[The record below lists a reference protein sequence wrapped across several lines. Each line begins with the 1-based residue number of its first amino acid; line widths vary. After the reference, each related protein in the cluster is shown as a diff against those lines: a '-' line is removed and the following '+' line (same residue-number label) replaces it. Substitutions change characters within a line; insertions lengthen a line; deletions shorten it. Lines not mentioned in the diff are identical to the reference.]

1 MKAFNVA
8 LGLLVLASCDAA
20 NNSTQTGGTTG
31 SGGTIT
37 GGTSAAVSTSAA
49 GGTTAA
55 ASTSATGGTTSASTA
70 AGGSSASGGNPST
83 SSTLSPAGGNSSPS
97 GGSTVSSSSSG
108 GTTTGGS
115 RGSAG
120 SSTGGGSAAG
130 GSTAAGGTTST
141 GGSMAVDGG
150 AGRDG
155 GGADVRPAD
164 GSADRLGDARGGGT
178 TGTGGTA
185 TGGAGGTVTGG
196 TGGTATGGT
205 GGMAAGGSGG
215 NGGSPSHVGFYVNGR
230 YLYDP
235 CGEKVVLRG
244 VNEMVVYSGNK
255 DGTPYFSEIA
265 KTGANSVRITW
276 NTGTAGAT
284 PAKLGAA
291 IANAIAAQMIPMP
304 VLNDAT
310 GNLSALG
317 TEITYWTR
325 SDIVAIIKKY
335 QDKLLVNV
343 GNEVGDG
350 SVTDAAFTSAYTGA
364 ITQMRNA
371 GIHTPLVIDGSS
383 WGQNIDQLQSTGPGL
398 LTSDPDHNLIF
409 SCHMYWNDP
418 NGTKVTTEIAQTVSL
433 NLPLIVG
440 EFAQH
445 AVSGCSS
452 SPFAYKVLLSV
463 AQTSEIGWLP
473 WSWGGVKN
481 SDCAADQPFD
491 MTSNGTFAGLRGWG
505 LEVAVT
511 DPNSIQKTSKRSK
524 YMTTGSCN

>member
-1 MKAFNVA
+1 MKLHKLG
-8 LGLLVLASCDAA
+8 LGLLILASCDATE
-20 NNSTQTGGTTG
+20 NGTQSHTGGTTA

-37 GGTSAAVSTSAA
+37 GGTTAEGGTPATSGSTSTGGNSASGGNSSTGGTLSAA
-49 GGTTAA
+49 GGSGSGGNTASSSSGG
-55 ASTSATGGTTSASTA
+55 STTGGSSGSVGSS
-70 AGGSSASGGNPST
+70 AGGSSA
-83 SSTLSPAGGNSSPS
+83 
-97 GGSTVSSSSSG
+97 
-108 GTTTGGS
+108 TGGS
-115 RGSAG
+115 A
-120 SSTGGGSAAG
+120 
-130 GSTAAGGTTST
+130 AAGGTTSAA
-141 GGSMAVDGG
+141 GSMAVDGG

-155 GGADVRPAD
+155 GGADLRPAD
-164 GSADRLGDARGGGT
+164 GSADRIGDARGGDATGGGGTGTGGSGGTGIGGAGGT
-178 TGTGGTA
+178 TTGGSGGTA
-185 TGGAGGTVTGG
+185 TGGSAG
-196 TGGTATGGT
+196 TGGN
-205 GGMAAGGSGG
+205 S
-215 NGGSPSHVGFYVNGR
+215 SHVGFYVNGR
-230 YLYDP
+230 YLYDI

-244 VNEMVVYSGNK
+244 VNEMVIYSSSQ

-276 NTGTAGAT
+276 NTSGSAT
-284 PAKLGAA
+284 KLEAA
-291 IANAIAAQMIPMP
+291 IKNAIAAQMIPMP

-310 GNLSALG
+310 GDMSKLN
-317 TEITYWTR
+317 TEITYWVR
-325 SDIVAIIKKY
+325 SDILAIIKTY
-335 QDKLLVNV
+335 QDKLLINV
-343 GNEVGDG
+343 GNEVGNG
-350 SVTDAAFTSAYTGA
+350 SVTDAAFTTAYTGA
-364 ITQMRNA
+364 ISQMRTA

-398 LTSDPDHNLIF
+398 LTADPDHNLIF

-481 SDCAADQPFD
+481 SDCASDQPFD
-491 MTSNGTFAGLRGWG
+491 MTSNGTYAGLQGWG

-511 DPNSIQKTSKRSK
+511 DPNSIQNTSKRSK